1 MKSTLRLRPALLALA
16 TVAGLLLAAAGSYVQ
31 SSPGR
36 TAPAPDNKGQ
46 LIVHEWGTFL
56 SVQGSDGSTQGGMVD
71 SDELLP
77 PFVEMRTVAAWK
89 RSLFREKGETPV
101 TYFYTDRPRVVQ
113 VKVDMPEGVLT
124 HWYPSVC
131 RFGPSPLEKTALPR
145 NSYLDWC
152 NVTLIPDSAQSKTAI
167 RTETIATRKGQVFTG
182 IVGTETATSVELI
195 TGGGHRRFL
204 AKKDI
209 QERAANKQS
218 EISKPV
224 LLPVATEQTW
234 KYVRD
239 TDSAFV
245 KIDARKDNGE
255 RATQFEKFL
264 FYRGLGTFSMP
275 VEVHSAEGTD
285 GLTLRLH
292 NSSNDALRG
301 LFAVN
306 VEKDKIQ
313 FARLDDLA
321 AQGILEV
328 NLTPRFTSP
337 ESFEQ
342 GVPQVKAAVASVL
355 IEAGLYAKE
364 AQAMVNTWERSYFKT
379 QGLRLLYLVPRQ
391 RVDAVIP
398 IHIKPAPD
406 KLVRVM
412 VGRIE
417 VLTPARERQIAKYV
431 ADLGA
436 DNFRI
441 RETATAN
448 LEGLGRLTEP
458 SLRRVLQSSADP
470 EVRSRAQSLIERMSA
485 GK

>member
-1 MKSTLRLRPALLALA
+1 MNSMLRPRPALLALA
-16 TVAGLLLAAAGSYVQ
+16 AVAGLTAAGSYLQ

-36 TAPAPDNKGQ
+36 AAPAPDNNGQ

-77 PFVEMRTVAAWK
+77 PFVETRSVAAWT
-89 RSLFREKGETPV
+89 RSLFRQKGETPV

-124 HWYPSVC
+124 HWYPAVC
-131 RFGPSPLEKTALPR
+131 RFGPSPLEKTAAPR

-152 NVTLIPDSAQSKTAI
+152 NVTLIPDSAPTRTAI

-182 IVGTETATSVELI
+182 IVGMETAASIELI
-195 TGGGHRRFL
+195 LGGGHRRFL

-209 QERAANKQS
+209 QERAA
-218 EISKPV
+218 SKSGLSNPA

-245 KIDARKDNGE
+245 KIEAPKDDGGP
-255 RATQFEKFL
+255 ATQYEKFL

-275 VEVHSAEGTD
+275 VEVHSAENTD

-292 NSSNDALRG
+292 NRSNDLLRG
-301 LFAVN
+301 VFAVN

-313 FARLDDLA
+313 FARLYDLA
-321 AQGILEV
+321 PQGMLEM

-355 IEAGLYAKE
+355 EQAGLYAKE

-379 QGLRLLYLVPRQ
+379 PGLRLLYLVPRQ

-417 VLTPARERQIAKYV
+417 VLTPSRERQIARYV

-436 DNFRI
+436 DNFRV
-441 RETATAN
+441 RQTASAN
-448 LEGLGRLTEP
+448 LQGLGRLTEP
-458 SLRRVLQSSADP
+458 ALRRVLQNSPDP
-470 EVRSRAQSLIERMSA
+470 EVRSRAQSLIEGMSA